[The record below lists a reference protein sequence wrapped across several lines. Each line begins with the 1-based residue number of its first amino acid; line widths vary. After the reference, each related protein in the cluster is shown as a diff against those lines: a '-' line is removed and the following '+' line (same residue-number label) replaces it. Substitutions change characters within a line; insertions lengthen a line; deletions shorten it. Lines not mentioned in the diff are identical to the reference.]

1 MIPTAADVAR
11 ALIVAYGAK
20 YGASPPPPQNAIVL
34 PAAQILGEGS
44 LSRYFEGTNNLGAIH
59 ATQSFA
65 SAHGHD
71 AGFGMVA
78 FLDHGP
84 GGGAYVTRM
93 AVYPTLSNGAFAV
106 LTIVGRM
113 VALPTVSSV
122 NDYAQQLYIG
132 GYYEGFS
139 APVTPQ
145 PQRAAA
151 AADGTL
157 TAGDQANIAS
167 YAALI
172 SRNVAAAT
180 AGYQA
185 ATSPSYA
192 GDPSAVNA
200 GPPFAALADRL
211 TPSDAYA
218 PHTLE
223 HARTLLGAAADSPPS
238 GAISLSDA
246 LAAPGG
252 DGVWLFGSGAPAPAS
267 AEPSTSPSP
276 AAAAATVVVSTAVFG
291 TFAIWLARRMA
302 AGRLALT

>member
-20 YGASPPPPQNAIVL
+20 YGAASPPPQNAIVL

-59 ATQSFA
+59 ATQGFA
-65 SAHGHD
+65 TAHAKD

-84 GGGAYVTRM
+84 GGGAYITRM
-93 AVYPTLSNGAFAV
+93 AVYPTLSNGAFDV
-106 LTIVGRM
+106 LQIIGRM

-122 NDYAQQLYIG
+122 SDYAQQLYVG

-139 APVTPQ
+139 APVTPLSS
-145 PQRAAA
+145 RAAA
-151 AADGTL
+151 AAAGTL

-192 GDPSAVNA
+192 GDPSAVTH

-218 PHTLE
+218 PHTIE
-223 HARTLLGAAADSPPS
+223 HAQTLLGAAATSPPS
-238 GAISLSDA
+238 GAISLEDA

-252 DGVWLFGSGAPAPAS
+252 DGVWLFGSDAPS
-267 AEPSTSPSP
+267 SSTPSTSASP
-276 AAAAATVVVSTAVFG
+276 AAAAVSIALGTAALSS
-291 TFAIWLARRMA
+291 FAIWLARRLA
-302 AGRLALT
+302 AGRLVTT

>member
-1 MIPTAADVAR
+1 MLPTAADAAR

-20 YGASPPPPQNAIVL
+20 YGASPAPSQNAIVL
-34 PAAQILGEGS
+34 PLAQILGEGS

-65 SAHGHD
+65 TLHAHD
-71 AGFGMVA
+71 AGYGMVA

-93 AVYPTLSNGAFAV
+93 SVYPTLSNGAFAV
-106 LTIVGRM
+106 LQIVTRM
-113 VALPTVSSV
+113 VSLPSVSSV
-122 NDYAQQLYIG
+122 SDYAAQLYIG

-139 APVTPQ
+139 APVTPLAS
-145 PQRAAA
+145 RAAA
-151 AADGTL
+151 AAAGTL

-172 SRNVAAAT
+172 QRNVPAAT
-180 AGYQA
+180 TAYQA

-192 GDPSAVNA
+192 GDPSAVNS

-218 PHTLE
+218 PHTLD

-238 GAISLSDA
+238 GAISLGDA

-252 DGVWLFGSGAPAPAS
+252 DGVWLFGSAAPAPAP
-267 AEPSTSPSP
+267 EPSP
-276 AAAAATVVVSTAVFG
+276 AIAAASSAIGIAVGTAALSS
-291 TFAIWLARRMA
+291 FAIWLARRLA
-302 AGRLALT
+302 AGRLAVT